1 MRSIYEQQ
9 RVAKTDFLMSS
20 GLAIEASAA
29 SSDKV
34 GVSKYLP
41 QENAIV
47 LETGEKINYSQ
58 LIIAQGNYR
67 FSHSLLQKPAL
78 KMRKFIGKFSAFKS
92 FV

>member
-20 GLAIEASAA
+20 GLAVEASAA

-41 QENAIV
+41 KENAII
-47 LETGEKINYSQ
+47 LESGEKIGYSQ
-58 LIIAQGNYR
+58 LIIAQGKHIFCTRHISKNL
-67 FSHSLLQKPAL
+67 FLKSKSHIS
-78 KMRKFIGKFSAFKS
+78 
-92 FV
+92 